1 MTKKGQKQKA
11 SKEPVAKD
19 LITSASPVEADDEEV
34 NSGFGSYLRSST
46 GRNFNLH
53 SLRHKRVFIGC
64 FDCFAGQE
72 TLRLFVVV
80 NSLVM
85 FLTIAWPQM
94 KSAFEVIQEFI
105 TERFGSVD
113 LF

>member
-1 MTKKGQKQKA
+1 MQL
-11 SKEPVAKD
+11 P
-19 LITSASPVEADDEEV
+19 LI
-34 NSGFGSYLRSST
+34 
-46 GRNFNLH
+46 
-53 SLRHKRVFIGC
+53 III
-64 FDCFAGQE
+64 GQE

-94 KSAFEVIQEFI
+94 KSAYEVIEEFFL
-105 TERFGSVD
+105 EKFGSSE

>member
-1 MTKKGQKQKA
+1 MQMMRKWIPDLGVIWDLQ
-11 SKEPVAKD
+11 PVKPFIQIQIRTRKTNS
-19 LITSASPVEADDEEV
+19 LIS
-34 NSGFGSYLRSST
+34 
-46 GRNFNLH
+46 
-53 SLRHKRVFIGC
+53 
-64 FDCFAGQE
+64 GQE

-94 KSAFEVIQEFI
+94 KAAFETLSDFI
-105 TERFGSVD
+105 TENFGSSE